1 MTSKRENK
9 PRMGGAAMRA
19 ARARRALLGV
29 LARVTMSRKLIAI
42 AVAVIAAISVTT
54 ALATPPRGL
63 IATLFARGTLTTP
76 VRADADGI
84 VLRTDHTTD
93 HAVQEIVQTPGASSG
108 WHRHPG
114 VVLLTVKSGTVAT
127 YDSHCR
133 REILTAG
140 QSDWQS
146 GTEVDLVRNETAHDA
161 VLIVTYIVPTGAPLR
176 IDTPNPGCAV
186 E

>member
-1 MTSKRENK
+1 MRRRFTIIAVVAV
-9 PRMGGAAMRA
+9 GAA
-19 ARARRALLGV
+19 V
-29 LARVTMSRKLIAI
+29 AI
-42 AVAVIAAISVTT
+42 TA

-93 HAVQEIVQTPGASSG
+93 HAVQEIVQAPGGSSG

-114 VVLLTVKSGTVAT
+114 VVLITVKSGTFAV

-133 REILTAG
+133 RETLTAG
-140 QSDWQS
+140 QSFWQS
-146 GTEVDLVRNETAHDA
+146 GTEVDLVRNETAHNA

-176 IDTPNPGCAV
+176 IDTPNPPGCAV
-186 E
+186 D

>member
-1 MTSKRENK
+1 MRRRFTIIAVIVVV
-9 PRMGGAAMRA
+9 GAA
-19 ARARRALLGV
+19 V
-29 LARVTMSRKLIAI
+29 AI
-42 AVAVIAAISVTT
+42 TA

-63 IATLFARGTLTTP
+63 IPTLFARGTLTTP
-76 VRADADGI
+76 VRANADGV

-93 HAVQEIVQTPGASSG
+93 HAVQKIVLTPGASSG

-114 VVLLTVKSGTVAT
+114 VVLFTVASGTIAA

-133 REILTAG
+133 RETLTVG

-146 GTEVDLVRNETAHDA
+146 GTEMDLVRNETAHDA
-161 VLIVTYIVPTGAPLR
+161 VLYVTYIIPTGAPLR

-186 E
+186 D

>member
-1 MTSKRENK
+1 
-9 PRMGGAAMRA
+9 MR
-19 ARARRALLGV
+19 RRF
-29 LARVTMSRKLIAI
+29 TII
-42 AVAVIAAISVTT
+42 AVVVVVAAVAITA

-93 HAVQEIVQTPGASSG
+93 HAVQEIVQVPGGSSG

-114 VVLLTVKSGTVAT
+114 VVLFTVKSGTVAT

-133 REILTAG
+133 RETLTAG

-161 VLIVTYIVPTGAPLR
+161 VLYVTYIIPTGAPLR

-186 E
+186 D